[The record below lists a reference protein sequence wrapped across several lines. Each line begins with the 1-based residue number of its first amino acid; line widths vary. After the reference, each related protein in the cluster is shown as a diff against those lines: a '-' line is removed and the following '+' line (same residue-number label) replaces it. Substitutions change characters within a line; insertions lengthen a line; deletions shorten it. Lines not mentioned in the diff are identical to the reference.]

1 MGRSNA
7 TCPFVLLVRQI
18 LKIWFVYTFEA
29 VSDFTKIVGILK
41 KKNYKKRFTDTIQLI
56 VIKKLDEVCPSTV
69 HFSSYLQLRF
79 EKNKKK

>member
-7 TCPFVLLVRQI
+7 TSPFVLLVRQI

-41 KKNYKKRFTDTIQLI
+41 KKRPMVDVSDSETRKYR
-56 VIKKLDEVCPSTV
+56 V
-69 HFSSYLQLRF
+69 HVS
-79 EKNKKK
+79 ECGT